1 MTLKPGWNAVFLHVD
16 AAHDTLDNLV
26 NVPGNPIAE
35 IWQWQPPLTTVQFTD
50 NPLNSSLPSST
61 WAQWKR
67 TVVGV
72 DTLVRLSGN
81 AAYLVNNTN
90 SVDFIWTVT
99 GKPVPPRYEW
109 SNQGLNLLGFSTPAV
124 NPPNFDVF
132 TTPAPELKSTMEVY
146 RYQGGATPSPALL
159 PSLIFPSV
167 AVTRGQAFWVRAST
181 NFYNRY
187 FGPVEVTLQNSAGVH
202 FSDSLGT
209 YRVRLK
215 NLTASARTVTMNLLA
230 SGTPPAGQ
238 PAIAGNTPL
247 LVRGALNTTNLSYSH
262 TVLNTQHSFTLAAGG
277 LDGSTIE
284 VVLGLNRTAM
294 TAPAGSGY
302 AGILRLADTEGL
314 SQIDLPVTATV
325 ADSSG
330 LWIGDASVTQV
341 GHYLKTYA
349 QANSAN
355 ELAAMVA
362 SNNLPAEVRDP
373 NWTPRENSRAWRAV
387 ASSADGTKLVA
398 VVNGGQIYTSGDSGV
413 TWTARDSNRAWSAVA
428 SSADGSKLVA
438 AVNGGQ
444 IYTSTDSGVT
454 WTAREASRAW
464 SGVASSADGVK
475 LVAVNF
481 DVLVGTVYRSTD
493 SGVTWT
499 PITSSAVLNSNDR
512 WWTGIASS
520 ADGTTLVAVNNGYN
534 PGNFIYVSA
543 DAGATWQ
550 ARMTDAPRRWVSVAM
565 SDSGERMV
573 AVDYGHLNGGAEGGR
588 IYTSTDRGTNWTA
601 RGATNDWSSV
611 ASSATG
617 DRLVAVAG
625 SIFFPSVAS
634 TGRIYTSADG
644 GATWVAREAT
654 RAWASVAASADG
666 ARLVAVNNGSPI
678 LTSTGT
684 FPVYQLDT
692 NSSRIVA
699 LAASGAP
706 YVATATNTSL
716 GSVSRPFP
724 LRLIIHNN
732 SPSNAVNLLQRVFV
746 GQRFSTNVVVA
757 TKESVLDVGTI
768 GSARRMTATHL
779 PFALANAPWPKT
791 SGAFAQ
797 GSTLVFNVLTD
808 HNDHASNPFL
818 HTFHPDHDNLKADLR
833 TVQVQ
838 GAESYTVARQMQL
851 TFTAQGNDFAGLTAA
866 TRTFGGTYRETLS
879 FRGLN
884 GQSRDFTLTGTFVLY
899 RVTPIATLTTN

>member
-1 MTLKPGWNAVFLHVD
+1 MKFSLTWRIAVLACLFSAGSAYAQWQNQTMTLKPGWNAVFLHVD

-341 GHYLKTYA
+341 GHYLKTY
-349 QANSAN
+349 Q
-355 ELAAMVA
+355 
-362 SNNLPAEVRDP
+362 R
-373 NWTPRENSRAWRAV
+373 
-387 ASSADGTKLVA
+387 
-398 VVNGGQIYTSGDSGV
+398 
-413 TWTARDSNRAWSAVA
+413 
-428 SSADGSKLVA
+428 
-438 AVNGGQ
+438 
-444 IYTSTDSGVT
+444 
-454 WTAREASRAW
+454 
-464 SGVASSADGVK
+464 
-475 LVAVNF
+475 
-481 DVLVGTVYRSTD
+481 
-493 SGVTWT
+493 
-499 PITSSAVLNSNDR
+499 
-512 WWTGIASS
+512 
-520 ADGTTLVAVNNGYN
+520 
-534 PGNFIYVSA
+534 
-543 DAGATWQ
+543 
-550 ARMTDAPRRWVSVAM
+550 
-565 SDSGERMV
+565 
-573 AVDYGHLNGGAEGGR
+573 
-588 IYTSTDRGTNWTA
+588 
-601 RGATNDWSSV
+601 
-611 ASSATG
+611 
-617 DRLVAVAG
+617 
-625 SIFFPSVAS
+625 
-634 TGRIYTSADG
+634 
-644 GATWVAREAT
+644 
-654 RAWASVAASADG
+654 
-666 ARLVAVNNGSPI
+666 
-678 LTSTGT
+678 
-684 FPVYQLDT
+684 DT
-692 NSSRIVA
+692 NGQPVLST
-699 LAASGAP
+699 LTTNGAP

-779 PFALANAPWPKT
+779 PFALVNAPWPKT

-797 GSTLVFNVLTD
+797 GSTLVFDVLTD